1 MGEKLALM
9 PSSAT
14 VWAVPPGVVR
24 TLLQYPR
31 SPLPEMN
38 GFHIIVVPQWVRVLS
53 EVWFLLVYWSLT
65 PRSLA
70 VVQEECEMNANILL
84 LSDHFW
90 EKYSNHTGEGG
101 AQEKP

>member
-1 MGEKLALM
+1 
-9 PSSAT
+9 
-14 VWAVPPGVVR
+14 
-24 TLLQYPR
+24 
-31 SPLPEMN
+31 MN

-70 VVQEECEMNANILL
+70 GVQEECEMNANILL
-84 LSDHFW
+84 LSVHFW
-90 EKYSNHTGEGG
+90 GKYSSHTGEGG